1 MRPFIRIKGE
11 DILLTTDQVLR
22 WCKIND
28 GKLAFNITGCILMLL
43 FIKAGSFFYPSF
55 HGELLEDASDN
66 VKSGWNAGY
75 GDLPVHYTNQL
86 TQTKPNVPTAGIGAS
101 LTTPKSLEEEE
112 EPFIPKR
119 RRTTK

>member
-1 MRPFIRIKGE
+1 MENRPS
-11 DILLTTDQVLR
+11 ILQD
-22 WCKIND
+22 
-28 GKLAFNITGCILMLL
+28 ALL

-55 HGELLEDASDN
+55 RGEVFKDASDN

-86 TQTKPNVPTAGIGAS
+86 TQTKPNVPTAGIA
-101 LTTPKSLEEEE
+101 TPESLEEEE

-119 RRTTK
+119 KRTEMHH